1 MKKTTNKKAFDTA
14 LSMLGYRS
22 YSETEIRTK
31 LRRKGY
37 EEEKIAEAI
46 DRLIQYGYLNDR
58 VLGDEV
64 FEAIKNK
71 GIYGDAYIH
80 RMLAQRGLSSDRHLS
95 RSEEET
101 AARRILE
108 AKIRVSPEAAG
119 NPKRLAGFLVR
130 RGFPVYLIMD
140 ILTDYTACEENEPW

>member
-1 MKKTTNKKAFDTA
+1 
-14 LSMLGYRS
+14 MLGYRS

-71 GIYGDAYIH
+71 GIYGDTYIH
-80 RMLAQRGLSSDRHLS
+80 RKLAQRGLSSDRHLS

-101 AARRILE
+101 AACRILE

>member
-1 MKKTTNKKAFDTA
+1 MKKTTNKKAFDAA

-22 YSETEIRTK
+22 YSETEIRAK

-80 RMLAQRGLSSDRHLS
+80 RKLAQRGLSSDRHLS

-108 AKIRVSPEAAG
+108 AKIRVKIGRAH
-119 NPKRLAGFLVR
+119 V
-130 RGFPVYLIMD
+130 
-140 ILTDYTACEENEPW
+140 

>member
-1 MKKTTNKKAFDTA
+1 MKKTTNKKAFDAA

-71 GIYGDAYIH
+71 G
-80 RMLAQRGLSSDRHLS
+80 
-95 RSEEET
+95 
-101 AARRILE
+101 RRE
-108 AKIRVSPEAAG
+108 AG
-119 NPKRLAGFLVR
+119 
-130 RGFPVYLIMD
+130 
-140 ILTDYTACEENEPW
+140 